1 MLVANRDRANDSADP
16 SDDSLVFPLATDMS
30 GPSKKT
36 AARLRA
42 EAARPELWERVEGF
56 TRVTRPTALRLTPTL
71 AKRLTRL
78 ATFHGVDNAE
88 TVAKRWLAERI
99 DYELDL
105 IEKAQRRTG
114 L

>member
-1 MLVANRDRANDSADP
+1 MA
-16 SDDSLVFPLATDMS
+16 FHITTDMS

-42 EAARPELWERVEGF
+42 EAGRPELWERVEGF
-56 TRVTRPTALRLTPTL
+56 TEATRPTALRLTPTL

-78 ATFHGVDNAE
+78 AAFHGVDDAE
-88 TVAKRWLAERI
+88 TLAKRWLAERI

-105 IEKAQRRTG
+105 IEKAQQRTAS
-114 L
+114 